1 MLTDHVTC
9 QRQLRRFIAIHASS
23 PVASV
28 FIYTLQNLA
37 GNLGTFS
44 YSFIRTVNS
53 DMLLLSHTVFRL
65 LYSRGLCDYRCT
77 LYNGIKVLHHVIVT
91 TVKTVMEFCL
101 VNFLL

>member
-44 YSFIRTVNS
+44 YSCISTVNS
-53 DMLLLSHTVFRL
+53 DMLLCHILFFA
-65 LYSRGLCDYRCT
+65 YCIGDY
-77 LYNGIKVLHHVIVT
+77 VIIDAPFTMV
-91 TVKTVMEFCL
+91 
-101 VNFLL
+101 